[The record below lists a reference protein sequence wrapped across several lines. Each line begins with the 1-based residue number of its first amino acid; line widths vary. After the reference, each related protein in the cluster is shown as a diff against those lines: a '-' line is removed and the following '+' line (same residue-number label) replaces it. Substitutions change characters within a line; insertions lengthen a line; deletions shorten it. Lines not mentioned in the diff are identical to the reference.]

1 LFSQSTAYAQVFI
14 QTIGILVSHGNQD
27 MMSFISITGIEK
39 LDQLLNNIKI
49 KTLECLN
56 LIFKYLFE
64 EIPNQTK
71 LESPFI
77 NKGLNLCPYLIKTL
91 LVIGKRADLDQLI
104 QDQTY
109 QDVLVEAME
118 TLVLFVGEKEFY

>member
-1 LFSQSTAYAQVFI
+1 
-14 QTIGILVSHGNQD
+14 

-91 LVIGKRADLDQLI
+91 LVIGKRADLD
-104 QDQTY
+104 
-109 QDVLVEAME
+109 
-118 TLVLFVGEKEFY
+118 